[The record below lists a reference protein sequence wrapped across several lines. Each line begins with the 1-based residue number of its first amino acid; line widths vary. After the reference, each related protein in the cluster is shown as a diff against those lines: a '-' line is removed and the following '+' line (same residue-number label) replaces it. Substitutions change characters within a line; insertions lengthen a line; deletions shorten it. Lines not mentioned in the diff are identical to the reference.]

1 MNNTHIV
8 YIIDDDADDQDFLIE
23 AINDIDSSIKCYTAC
38 NGQEGLR
45 KLETEAI
52 PFPSMIFLDLNMP
65 RINGH
70 KFLVTIKNHPL
81 LKSIPVIIYTTSE
94 NSKEREE
101 LQQLGAMDYLVK
113 QAEFSILKDHLLK
126 IFSEVQLKKMS
137 PEIYHKDL
145 TIK

>member
-1 MNNTHIV
+1 
-8 YIIDDDADDQDFLIE
+8 
-23 AINDIDSSIKCYTAC
+23 
-38 NGQEGLR
+38 
-45 KLETEAI
+45 
-52 PFPSMIFLDLNMP
+52 
-65 RINGH
+65 
-70 KFLVTIKNHPL
+70 TIKNHPL